1 MTMKFAEHEVRQI
14 VEEAW
19 TIILGEDLEPAMKRI
34 TPGEIA
40 DSMAACAQITGDWQL
55 AVVLYCSSAVGRR
68 VAAVMF
74 GSDEMETSAA
84 DVNDAMCEMIN
95 IIAGN
100 VKGVLSGSSHLALPN
115 LVKGQDFKLM
125 FPRHVLLSE
134 ADFMCNGQPVLVI
147 VLGEDKI
154 AARKESRPGD
164 RPSEPVSGGAG
175 GG

>member
-14 VEEAW
+14 AEDTWKIV
-19 TIILGEDLEPAMKRI
+19 LGEELEPATKRI
-34 TPGEIA
+34 TPGEIE
-40 DSMAACAQITGDWQL
+40 DSMAACAQIAGDWQL
-55 AVVLYCSSAVGRR
+55 AVVLYCSSALARH
-68 VAAVMF
+68 VATVMF
-74 GSDEMETSAA
+74 GTDEKETSTA

-100 VKGVLSGSSHLALPN
+100 IKGVLSGSSHLALPN
-115 LVKGQDFKLM
+115 LVKGQDFNLM

-134 ADFMCNGQPVLVI
+134 VDFTCNGQPVLVV

-164 RPSEPVSGGAG
+164 RPIEPVSGRAG
-175 GG
+175 GS

>member
-14 VEEAW
+14 TAETW
-19 TIILGEDLEPAMKRI
+19 KIILGEELEPATKRV
-34 TPGEIA
+34 TPVEIE
-40 DSMAACAQITGDWQL
+40 DSMAACALIAGDWQL
-55 AVVLYCSSAVGRR
+55 AVVIYCSSAVARH
-68 VAAVMF
+68 VATVMF

-115 LVKGQDFKLM
+115 LIKGQDFKLM

-134 ADFMCNGQPVLVI
+134 ADFMCNGEPVLVI
-147 VLGEDKI
+147 VLGEDRI
-154 AARKESRPGD
+154 AAGNRNQ
-164 RPSEPVSGGAG
+164 GADG
-175 GG
+175 AATRS